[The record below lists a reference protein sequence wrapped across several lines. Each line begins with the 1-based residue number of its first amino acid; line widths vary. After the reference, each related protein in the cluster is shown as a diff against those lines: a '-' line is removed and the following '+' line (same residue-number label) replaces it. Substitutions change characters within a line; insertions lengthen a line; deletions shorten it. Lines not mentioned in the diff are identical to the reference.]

1 MLDPTAITTKFT
13 QQFNAHPQLF
23 RAPGRV
29 NLIGEHTDY
38 NDGFV
43 MPTAIEFATVIA
55 AAPREDH
62 KLIIHS
68 TGFGETEF
76 DLSQPHNR
84 IAEHHW
90 SDYIVGTAVT
100 LEKAGYRLKGANL
113 LVESDVPSGAGL
125 SSSAAVEVATALALT
140 TISELFLTKIEIIK
154 ICQRA
159 ENEFVGMRCG
169 IMDQF
174 ISTLGQASHALMIDC
189 RSLDFT
195 AVPLPPEVRLV
206 ICNSMVKHQHAG
218 GEYNQRRLE
227 CEAGVKHFANYK
239 PEISAL
245 RDVSLEEFSR
255 YQNDLPEV
263 IARRCRHII
272 SENERVGLAAS
283 ALTKNDITTF
293 GTLMNQSHVSMRDDY
308 EISCREID
316 TLVEIAQATEG
327 VYGARMTGGGF
338 GGCTINLV
346 NTEFV
351 EDFCRKLRD
360 EYKSRTGIDCE
371 MYVTSAS
378 DGATTI
384 L

>member
-1 MLDPTAITTKFT
+1 VLDPATITAQFIKK
-13 QQFNAHPQLF
+13 FNAHPKLF

-43 MPTAIEFATVIA
+43 MPAAIEFATVIA
-55 AAPREDH
+55 AAPREDRR
-62 KLIIHS
+62 LVIAS
-68 TGFGETEF
+68 SGFGETEF
-76 DLSQPHNR
+76 DLSQPNNR

-100 LEKAGYRLKGANL
+100 LEKAGYHLKGANL

-125 SSSAAVEVATALALT
+125 SSSAAVEVATALALRG
-140 TISELFLTKIEIIK
+140 ISSLSLSKIEVIK
-154 ICQRA
+154 ICQHA

-174 ISTLGQASHALMIDC
+174 ISTLGKAAYALMIDC
-189 RSLDFT
+189 RTLDFT
-195 AVPLPPEVRLV
+195 AVPLPAEVRLV

-218 GEYNQRRLE
+218 GKYNQRRLE
-227 CEAGVKHFANYK
+227 CEAGVKHFAQFK
-239 PEISAL
+239 PGISAL

-255 YQNDLPEV
+255 YKNGLSEI
-263 IARRCRHII
+263 IARRCRHVI

-283 ALTKNDITTF
+283 ALTENKVATF
-293 GTLMNQSHVSMRDDY
+293 GQLMNQSHFSMRDDY

-316 TLVEIAQATEG
+316 ALVEIAQSTEG

-338 GGCTINLV
+338 GSCTINLV
-346 NTEFV
+346 NADFI
-351 EDFCRKLRD
+351 EDFCRKLR
-360 EYKSRTGIDCE
+360 EQYKNSTGIDCE
-371 MYVTSAS
+371 IYVTSAS
-378 DGATTI
+378 DGATV

>member
-1 MLDPTAITTKFT
+1 MLDPAAITAQFIKK
-13 QQFNAHPQLF
+13 FNAQPKLF

-43 MPTAIEFATVIA
+43 MPAAIEFATVIA
-55 AAPREDH
+55 AAPREDRR
-62 KLIIHS
+62 LVIS
-68 TGFGETEF
+68 SSGFGDAEF
-76 DLSQPHNR
+76 DLSQPNNR

-140 TISELFLTKIEIIK
+140 ETSLFSLSKIELIK

-174 ISTLGQASHALMIDC
+174 ISTLGKAAHSLMIDC

-195 AVPLPPEVRLV
+195 AVPLPAEVRLV

-227 CEAGVKHFANYK
+227 CEAGVKHFAQFK
-239 PEISAL
+239 PGTSAL
-245 RDVSLEEFSR
+245 RDVSIEEFES
-255 YQNDLPEV
+255 NKNGLSEI

-272 SENERVGLAAS
+272 SENNRVVSATS
-283 ALTKNDITTF
+283 ALAENNVAAF
-293 GTLMNQSHVSMRDDY
+293 GTLMNQSHFSMRDDY
-308 EISCREID
+308 EISCCEID
-316 TLVEIAQATEG
+316 TLVEIAQAAEG

-346 NTEFV
+346 KVEFV
-351 EDFCRKLRD
+351 EDFCRKLH
-360 EYKSRTGIDCE
+360 EQYKISTGIDCE
-371 MYVTSAS
+371 IYVTSAS
-378 DGATTI
+378 DGATA

>member
-1 MLDPTAITTKFT
+1 MLDPATITTQFIKKFNT
-13 QQFNAHPQLF
+13 LPKLF

-43 MPTAIEFATVIA
+43 MPAAIEFATVIA
-55 AAPREDH
+55 AAPREDRR
-62 KLIIHS
+62 LIIS
-68 TGFGETEF
+68 SSGFGDAEF

-84 IAEHHW
+84 IAQHHW
-90 SDYIVGTAVT
+90 SDYIVGTAIT
-100 LEKAGYRLKGANL
+100 LEKAGYQLKGSNL

-125 SSSAAVEVATALALT
+125 SSSAAVEVASALALT
-140 TISELFLTKIEIIK
+140 EISNLSVSKIEIIK

-174 ISTLGQASHALMIDC
+174 ISTLGKASHALMIDC
-189 RSLDFT
+189 RSLDFIS
-195 AVPLPPEVRLV
+195 VPLPAEVRLV

-227 CEAGVKHFANYK
+227 CEAGVKHFAQFK
-239 PEISAL
+239 PGISAL
-245 RDVSLEEFSR
+245 RDVSIEEFES
-255 YQNDLPEV
+255 NKNGLPEV

-272 SENERVGLAAS
+272 SENERVSLATS
-283 ALTKNDITTF
+283 ALAENNVAAF
-293 GTLMNQSHVSMRDDY
+293 GTLMNQSHFSMRDDY

-346 NTEFV
+346 NTELVGEFSQT
-351 EDFCRKLRD
+351 LR
-360 EYKSRTGIDCE
+360 EQYKNSTGIDCE
-371 MYVTSAS
+371 IYVTSAS
-378 DGATTI
+378 DGATA

>member
-1 MLDPTAITTKFT
+1 MFDHTTITAQFIKKFKT
-13 QQFNAHPQLF
+13 QPKLF

-43 MPTAIEFATVIA
+43 MPAAIEFATIIA
-55 AAPREDH
+55 AAPREDRR
-62 KLIIHS
+62 LVIS
-68 TGFGETEF
+68 ASGFGEAEF
-76 DLSQPHNR
+76 DLSQPQNR

-100 LEKAGYRLKGANL
+100 LEKAGYHLKGANL

-140 TISELFLTKIEIIK
+140 ELSNLSPSKIELIK

-174 ISTLGQASHALMIDC
+174 ISTLGKASHALMIDC

-195 AVPLPPEVRLV
+195 AVPLPGEVRLV

-218 GEYNQRRLE
+218 GEYNQRRIE
-227 CEAGVKHFANYK
+227 CEAGVKHFAK
-239 PEISAL
+239 FKSGISAL
-245 RDVSLEEFSR
+245 RDVSLAEFSQ
-255 YQNDLPEV
+255 YKNGLPDV
-263 IARRCRHII
+263 IARRCHHII
-272 SENERVGLAAS
+272 SENERVRLATS
-283 ALTKNDITTF
+283 ALTENDVAAF
-293 GTLMNQSHVSMRDDY
+293 GKLMNQSHVSMRDDY

-346 NTEFV
+346 KADFV
-351 EDFCRKLRD
+351 EEFSGTLLE
-360 EYKSRTGIDCE
+360 EYKNRTGIDCE
-371 MYVTSAS
+371 IYVTSAS
-378 DGATTI
+378 DGATA